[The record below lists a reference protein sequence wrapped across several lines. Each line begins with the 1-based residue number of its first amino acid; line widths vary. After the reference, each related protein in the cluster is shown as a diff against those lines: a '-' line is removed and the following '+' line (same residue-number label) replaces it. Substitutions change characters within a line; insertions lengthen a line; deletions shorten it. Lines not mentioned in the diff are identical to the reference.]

1 MKISKFAYT
10 GAELLNYDRVPMANQ
25 DNVNQSVF
33 ISQISEGLRRRCLY
47 AYDLNESCLE

>member
-25 DNVNQSVF
+25 IMLTNPYSYRRYLKVST
-33 ISQISEGLRRRCLY
+33 EGVLY

>member
-1 MKISKFAYT
+1 MKISKFAYI
-10 GAELLNYDRVPMANQ
+10 GAELLNYDRVPTANQ

-33 ISQISEGLRRRCLY
+33 ILQISEGLRKRCLY